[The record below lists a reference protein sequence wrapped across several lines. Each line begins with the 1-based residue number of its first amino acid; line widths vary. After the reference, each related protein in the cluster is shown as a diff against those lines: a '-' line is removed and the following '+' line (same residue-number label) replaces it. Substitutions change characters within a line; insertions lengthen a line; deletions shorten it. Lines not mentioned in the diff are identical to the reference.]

1 MIKELSSKKLCK
13 RIGHYVM
20 VKTPIEVA
28 DLAFVFGTRDGVEEF
43 ADEIDRYWKRG
54 FFPRIVIAGGS
65 TQGNPNPESDVLRE
79 KLIDRGVDAGCVIC
93 ERNSTNTG
101 ENVQL
106 SLPLI
111 KQHIDF
117 DRVRSII
124 AVGKISSSRR
134 YLMTLERYWPGP
146 KKMILPI
153 NYFGVPENRWFE
165 DPGFRSRVIAEWNKI
180 PCYLAMGFLKEI
192 DPRSLVPI
200 DCRGPIV

>member
-1 MIKELSSKKLCK
+1 MKSSNQIIKKFISKKPYR
-13 RIGHYVM
+13 RIGRYIM

-43 ADEIDRYWKRG
+43 GDEIERYWKRG
-54 FFPRIVIAGGS
+54 FFPRIVIAGGA
-65 TQGNPNPESDVLRE
+65 TLGEPIPESDVLRD
-79 KLIDRGVDAGCVIC
+79 KLVSQGIDRNCIIC

-111 KQHIDF
+111 KQHFDF
-117 DRVRSII
+117 GRIRSII

-134 YLMTLERYWPGP
+134 YLMTLERYWPRP
-146 KKMILPI
+146 KKMILPV

-165 DPGFRSRVIAEWNKI
+165 DARFRSQVMTEWDKI

-192 DPRSLVPI
+192 DARSLA
-200 DCRGPIV
+200 

>member
-1 MIKELSSKKLCK
+1 MIKELSSKTLIE
-13 RIGHYVM
+13 RIGRYIM
-20 VKTPIEVA
+20 IKTPIEVA

-54 FFPRIVIAGGS
+54 FFPWIVIAGGS
-65 TQGNPNPESDVLRE
+65 TQGNPNPESDILCARLV
-79 KLIDRGVDAGCVIC
+79 DRGVNKSCIIC

-111 KQHIDF
+111 KQRIAF
-117 DRVRSII
+117 ERVRSII

-134 YLMTLERYWPGP
+134 YLMTLERYWHGP

-153 NYFGVPENRWFE
+153 NHFGVPENRWFDDAE
-165 DPGFRSRVIAEWNKI
+165 FRWRVMAEWDKI
-180 PCYLAMGFLKEI
+180 PRYMALGFLKEI
-192 DPRSLVPI
+192 DPL
-200 DCRGPIV
+200 

>member
-1 MIKELSSKKLCK
+1 MIKELISKKLCK
-13 RIGHYVM
+13 RIGRYVM
-20 VKTPIEVA
+20 IKTPIEVA

-54 FFPRIVIAGGS
+54 FFPWIVIAGGA

-79 KLIDRGVDAGCVIC
+79 KLIKRGVDASCVIC

-117 DRVRSII
+117 DRVGSII

-180 PCYLAMGFLKEI
+180 PYYLAMGFLKEI
-192 DPRSLVPI
+192 NPPSLAY
-200 DCRGPIV
+200 